1 MKSKIGYLYLVLVFL
16 IWGSLY
22 VISKYA
28 LATIPPITLL
38 LLRYLI
44 SVAFLYVFVK
54 KVGFKKIKK
63 KHIKYFIAIGLLGY
77 SVSITF
83 LLIGTSLMDASLS
96 SVLNALNPI
105 SISILAAIF
114 LREKLSANKILS
126 IAISILGVYIILGQ
140 SSGDINILGIFA
152 TIGAVLFWS
161 TATIVIRK
169 ISGEYDPIL
178 IAFYSMLVAIAFTLP
193 ASMIELQYKPCTFT
207 ITSVLATIYL
217 AVICT
222 AVAHTL
228 WNKSLSMIDASTC
241 SMLYP
246 LQPLTSAVLGVV
258 LLHEK
263 LTLNYIIG
271 AILISLSIVI
281 AFVKVKGKNSK
292 ITI

>member
-1 MKSKIGYLYLVLVFL
+1 MVLVFL

-22 VISKYA
+22 VISKFA

-114 LREKLSANKILS
+114 LREKLTANKIMS
-126 IAISILGVYIILGQ
+126 IGISILGVYIILGQ

-152 TIGAVLFWS
+152 TIGSVLFWS

-193 ASMIELQYKPCTFT
+193 ASIIELQYKPCTFT
-207 ITSVLATIYL
+207 LTSVLATIYL

-246 LQPLTSAVLGVV
+246 LQPLTSAVLGVL

-271 AILISLSIVI
+271 AILISLGIVIVI
-281 AFVKVKGKNSK
+281 AFVRVKGKS
-292 ITI
+292 

>member
-22 VISKYA
+22 VISKFA

-114 LREKLSANKILS
+114 LREKLTANKIMS
-126 IAISILGVYIILGQ
+126 IGISILGVYIILGQ

-152 TIGAVLFWS
+152 TIGSVLFWS

-193 ASMIELQYKPCTFT
+193 ASIIELQYKPCTFT
-207 ITSVLATIYL
+207 LTSVLATIYL

-246 LQPLTSAVLGVV
+246 LQPLTSAVLGVL

-271 AILISLSIVI
+271 AILISLGIVIVI
-281 AFVKVKGKNSK
+281 AFVRVKGKS
-292 ITI
+292 